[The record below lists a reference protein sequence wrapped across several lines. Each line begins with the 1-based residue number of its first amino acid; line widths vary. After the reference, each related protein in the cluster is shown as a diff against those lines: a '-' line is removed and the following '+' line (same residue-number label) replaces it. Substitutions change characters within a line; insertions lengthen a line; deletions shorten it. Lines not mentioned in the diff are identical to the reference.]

1 MSAYIISSEK
11 DSITIQVTVQ
21 ISNSMLSS
29 EEAILEAVNDVG
41 NLASQEIL
49 KSFDTDVMARQL

>member
-1 MSAYIISSEK
+1 MSARIISYK
-11 DSITIQVTVQ
+11 NDSITLQVTIQ
-21 ISNSMLSS
+21 ISNSMLAS

-49 KSFDTDVMARQL
+49 KLKKGN